1 VAGGLYKSGVTIE
14 VPPAQLSRGQSAK
27 ITTRQQF
34 AAFGV
39 SVKPSHSAEIMT
51 YQPVANLRA
60 TCSRTAG
67 LAALDHITSNG
78 KQFSAEQIK
87 QLMV

>member
-1 VAGGLYKSGVTIE
+1 
-14 VPPAQLSRGQSAK
+14 
-27 ITTRQQF
+27 
-34 AAFGV
+34 
-39 SVKPSHSAEIMT
+39 MT
-51 YQPVANLRA
+51 YQRIANLRA

-67 LAALDHITSNG
+67 LAALDYITSNG

>member
-1 VAGGLYKSGVTIE
+1 
-14 VPPAQLSRGQSAK
+14 
-27 ITTRQQF
+27 
-34 AAFGV
+34 
-39 SVKPSHSAEIMT
+39 MT
-51 YQPVANLRA
+51 YQRVANLRA